1 MHALGRLAAA
11 TVSVAALFGGLVAT
25 APAAS
30 ALPAACAKD
39 DTFPVPLKETTTT
52 NVNLRRNP
60 GSSSTSL
67 GLLVKGTKFSG
78 RCLHYKGG
86 TNWTYGKV
94 LSGAN
99 SGKWGWVDW
108 DYLRD

>member
-1 MHALGRLAAA
+1 M
-11 TVSVAALFGGLVAT
+11 LFGGLVAI

-39 DTFPVPLKETTTT
+39 DTFPIPLKETTTAS
-52 NVNLRRNP
+52 VNLRKNP
-60 GSSSTSL
+60 GTGSASL
-67 GLLVKGTKFSG
+67 GLLAKGTKFSG
-78 RCLHYKGG
+78 RCLAAKGG

-99 SGKWGWVDW
+99 KGRWGWVMW
-108 DYLRD
+108 EYLRD